1 MIGKIAPIE
10 GIRMANG
17 IQLTTAPPPASRA
30 DDTLLRKKAVELEAN
45 FLSEM
50 LGHAGF
56 GEMQGGFGGGIGEEQ
71 FSSFLR
77 SAYAQ
82 KMSEAGG
89 IGLAESIFQAMSK
102 GAPNVR
108 E

>member
-1 MIGKIAPIE
+1 MTD
-10 GIRMANG
+10 G
-17 IQLTTAPPPASRA
+17 IQLTTGTISGGKA
-30 DDTLLRKKAVELEAN
+30 DESLMRRKAVELEAN

-50 LGHAGF
+50 LSHAGF
-56 GEMQGGFGGGIGEEQ
+56 GEMEGSFGGGIGEEQ

-77 SAYAQ
+77 DAYAQ

-102 GAPNVR
+102 GTPNAQQ
-108 E
+108 